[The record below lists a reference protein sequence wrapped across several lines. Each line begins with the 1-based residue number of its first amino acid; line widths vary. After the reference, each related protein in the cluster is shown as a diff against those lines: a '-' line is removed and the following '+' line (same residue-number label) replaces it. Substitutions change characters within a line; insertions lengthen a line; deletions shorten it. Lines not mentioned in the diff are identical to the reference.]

1 MQRLSRT
8 AALMIALALAISL
21 GPIQAQ
27 RGDDA
32 ERLSKNGKTEG
43 SIDGI
48 DLTLEYGRPSVKD
61 RKIWGGLVPYDKV
74 WRTGADECSTITLS
88 SDVTIQGEDLGAGT
102 YSLFTVPGEEEW
114 TVIFNKVAEQWGAF
128 NYDESKDALRVTAQ
142 SRPAEFIES
151 LEIQIEGSEVVLRWS
166 DLAVPFTIAAAD

>member
-32 ERLSKNGKTEG
+32 NRLSKNGKTEG

-74 WRTGADECSTITLS
+74 WRTGADECSSITLS
-88 SDVTIQGEDLGAGT
+88 SDVTIQGENLGAGT

-151 LEIQIEGSEVVLRWS
+151 LEIQIEGSEVVLRWA

>member
-74 WRTGADECSTITLS
+74 WRTGADECSSITLS
-88 SDVTIQGEDLGAGT
+88 SDVTIQGENLGAGT

-151 LEIQIEGSEVVLRWS
+151 LEIQIEGSEVVLRWA

>member
-32 ERLSKNGKTEG
+32 NRLSKNGKTEG

>member
-32 ERLSKNGKTEG
+32 NRLSKNGKTEG

-151 LEIQIEGSEVVLRWS
+151 LEIQIEGSEVVLRWA

>member
-88 SDVTIQGEDLGAGT
+88 SDVTIQGENLGAGT

>member
-32 ERLSKNGKTEG
+32 NRLSKNGKTEG

-114 TVIFNKVAEQWGAF
+114 AVIFNKVAEQWGAF